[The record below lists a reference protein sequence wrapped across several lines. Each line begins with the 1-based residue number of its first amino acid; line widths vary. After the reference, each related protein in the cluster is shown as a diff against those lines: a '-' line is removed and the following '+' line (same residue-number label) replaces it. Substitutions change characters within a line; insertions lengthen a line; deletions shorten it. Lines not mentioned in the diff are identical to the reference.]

1 MIEYKNR
8 ALSKKGGAPF
18 PFSAYVLR
26 SYSSEPTDQQ
36 KPKLRTK
43 NLEMDREQEE
53 FYGLIKGW
61 GLKDAE
67 KELIYELKNNSVK
80 TVKPDLA

>member
-8 ALSKKGGAPF
+8 VVNRMASPF

-26 SYSSEPTDQQ
+26 SYSSEPTDQHRS
-36 KPKLRTK
+36 KPQTR
-43 NLEMDREQEE
+43 NLEYEKEQEE

-61 GLKDAE
+61 GLKEHE
-67 KELIYELKNNSVK
+67 K
-80 TVKPDLA
+80 